1 MSGKRISREKL
12 TIKKMIDLYQAKCP
26 QASAEPEH
34 YEALFVYA
42 QKRLDKCVFGE
53 EKPACKQ
60 CPVHCYQPAKRE
72 EMKQIMR
79 WAGPRMLW
87 RHPILT
93 MIDLYQAKCPQASA
107 EPEHYEALF
116 VYAQKRL
123 DKCVF
128 GEEKPACKQCPVHC
142 YQPAKREEMKQIMRW
157 AGPRML
163 WRHPILTVRHLIDDK
178 RPVPELPEKYRPK
191 KPRE

>member
-72 EMKQIMR
+72 EMKQI
-79 WAGPRMLW
+79 
-87 RHPILT
+87 ILEENGANLDSISGRKKIFKK
-93 MIDLYQAKCPQASA
+93 IDAWMKVLADNVNA
-107 EPEHYEALF
+107 ERG
-116 VYAQKRL
+116 KN
-123 DKCVF
+123 K
-128 GEEKPACKQCPVHC
+128 
-142 YQPAKREEMKQIMRW
+142 
-157 AGPRML
+157 
-163 WRHPILTVRHLIDDK
+163 
-178 RPVPELPEKYRPK
+178 
-191 KPRE
+191 

>member
-34 YEALFVYA
+34 YEALFAYA

-53 EKPACKQ
+53 Q
-60 CPVHCYQPAKRE
+60 
-72 EMKQIMR
+72 
-79 WAGPRMLW
+79 
-87 RHPILT
+87 
-93 MIDLYQAKCPQASA
+93 
-107 EPEHYEALF
+107 
-116 VYAQKRL
+116 
-123 DKCVF
+123 
-128 GEEKPACKQCPVHC
+128 KPACKQCPVHC

-191 KPRE
+191 KPREEYAGQVDLSGNLQLNQCRFINSQSLHP

>member
-34 YEALFVYA
+34 YEALFAYA

-60 CPVHCYQPAKRE
+60 
-72 EMKQIMR
+72 
-79 WAGPRMLW
+79 
-87 RHPILT
+87 
-93 MIDLYQAKCPQASA
+93 
-107 EPEHYEALF
+107 
-116 VYAQKRL
+116 
-123 DKCVF
+123 
-128 GEEKPACKQCPVHC
+128 
-142 YQPAKREEMKQIMRW
+142 
-157 AGPRML
+157 
-163 WRHPILTVRHLIDDK
+163 RHPILTVRHLIDDK

-191 KPRE
+191 K

>member
-93 MIDLYQAKCPQASA
+93 
-107 EPEHYEALF
+107 
-116 VYAQKRL
+116 
-123 DKCVF
+123 
-128 GEEKPACKQCPVHC
+128 
-142 YQPAKREEMKQIMRW
+142 
-157 AGPRML
+157 
-163 WRHPILTVRHLIDDK
+163 VRHLIDDK
-178 RPVPELPEKYRPK
+178 RPVPVRCQNCRKNIVRKNLMNSMPDRQICPAICS
-191 KPRE
+191 

>member
-12 TIKKMIDLYQAKCP
+12 TIKK
-26 QASAEPEH
+26 
-34 YEALFVYA
+34 
-42 QKRLDKCVFGE
+42 
-53 EKPACKQ
+53 
-60 CPVHCYQPAKRE
+60 
-72 EMKQIMR
+72 
-79 WAGPRMLW
+79 
-87 RHPILT
+87 

-191 KPRE
+191 KPREWYAGQADLSGNLQLNQCRFINSQPLHP

>member
-79 WAGPRMLW
+79 VVN
-87 RHPILT
+87 
-93 MIDLYQAKCPQASA
+93 YQI
-107 EPEHYEALF
+107 YLF
-116 VYAQKRL
+116 L
-123 DKCVF
+123 F
-128 GEEKPACKQCPVHC
+128 LIN
-142 YQPAKREEMKQIMRW
+142 QP
-157 AGPRML
+157 L
-163 WRHPILTVRHLIDDK
+163 LHLIVFATI
-178 RPVPELPEKYRPK
+178 PSVFANQLMLLYLLLYLCLNLLFLYYFLLLLHM
-191 KPRE
+191 

>member
-1 MSGKRISREKL
+1 MSGKHISREKL
-12 TIKKMIDLYQAKCP
+12 TIKKI
-26 QASAEPEH
+26 
-34 YEALFVYA
+34 
-42 QKRLDKCVFGE
+42 
-53 EKPACKQ
+53 
-60 CPVHCYQPAKRE
+60 
-72 EMKQIMR
+72 IN
-79 WAGPRMLW
+79 
-87 RHPILT
+87 
-93 MIDLYQAKCPQASA
+93 LYQAKCPQASA

-191 KPRE
+191 KPRDSMPDRQIVRQFAVKSMPIYQFPAASSVTAGSCVSAPDVAQRL